1 MHSALSSVFHSCDS
15 GTHAGSWSELVSEL
29 VVMAIS
35 SLGEGTQCAVPVDV
49 LVLNLAAE
57 TDHFAYAQEITGVA
71 ADGVDSDPR
80 LRGWMVGGAN

>member
-1 MHSALSSVFHSCDS
+1 M
-15 GTHAGSWSELVSEL
+15 

-80 LRGWMVGGAN
+80 LRGLDGGRGKLSCGMTQVRGVASLPSQ